1 MATET
6 HMSRHVEAL
15 MAPQTEEERTI
26 GSLLTELARLADRY
40 KGDTVMVPAV
50 VHLGQS
56 ILVLLNGELG
66 RLDQITVDRK
76 VHEIVTSAG
85 GEL

>member
-76 VHEIVTSAG
+76 VHEIVASAG